1 MAELDPTA
9 LSVDPE
15 TAPPIAPHTGT
26 QATATPTNTQ
36 PATPPINTLSVAMPT
51 STSECQLCRCFQ
63 DEDFCKARQ
72 MVRER
77 NKKIFDP
84 HKRTVYNLVH
94 FYQTYLNSKSDGLDI
109 LKSDLWKIPLISQ
122 SETRLQLLDILRL
135 LLEAGLDANVT
146 TGSETPLMAAVR
158 THDESLILILLQHGA
173 DPNLC
178 DGREEMNAFALSI
191 ILNDVSTVEQLLHYG
206 SSINDVCCGT
216 MTPLQ
221 LSMNKSVHISKLLL
235 QSGADIQ
242 QVLTMPSAHEV
253 QIMVP
258 PLVQAVRRGN
268 IYLVSVLLEHGE
280 DVNQTYGD
288 HTETP
293 LHLAVKNSDYAMVEM
308 LIQYGAS
315 LNKLSGRGHS
325 ALGLTLTSGTTG
337 NNRIARLLLK
347 SGCSRRRDTI
357 ISLFQRFYP
366 PIFVACFMG
375 NIDIVDLLIEEDEAL
390 CDASRVV
397 CGVQN
402 LTLSGASVK
411 KHVSD
416 EEETEVERAFA
427 TKHIQTKSKLK
438 LRPKSTNEPGS
449 MLNCTASDGCS
460 PIVMAALGGHHDLVK
475 HLLHLGADPH
485 IICCHGNLAHAA
497 VLSSC
502 AESMDLLKLAV
513 SLGCNLNQV
522 NEYGNTPLH
531 LSARINLPDVCQY
544 LVEQGVLLN
553 VRDRFG
559 ETALSASVYFGCED
573 NSRIL
578 IQQGADLN
586 IADSSG
592 TTALYWSIF
601 NCREPTL
608 RLLLCAGASFTPE
621 QFTKYPRNLKV
632 MRNQQLVTF
641 IQESV
646 CQPRSLAAL
655 AVFQVRKV
663 ISGVMEGR
671 SVKDS
676 VSQLPVPDKVKD
688 SLLLLN
694 SV

>member
-1 MAELDPTA
+1 MAESDPTILPLDAA
-9 LSVDPE
+9 LSIS
-15 TAPPIAPHTGT
+15 PPTST
-26 QATATPTNTQ
+26 QPAATPTNTHLA
-36 PATPPINTLSVAMPT
+36 ATPTNTSSV
-51 STSECQLCRCFQ
+51 CQLCRCIQ
-63 DEDFCKARQ
+63 NEDFTQARL

-77 NKKIFDP
+77 SQEIFDP
-84 HKRTVYNLVH
+84 DKRAVYNIIH
-94 FYQTYLNSKSDGLDI
+94 YYQTYLNSRSDGLDI
-109 LKSDLWKIPLISQ
+109 PKSDLWKIPSISQ

-135 LLEAGLDANVT
+135 LLQADLDPNVK

-206 SSINDVCCGT
+206 SNVNAVCCGT
-216 MTPLQ
+216 VTPLQ

-258 PLVQAVRRGN
+258 PLIQAVGRGN

-288 HTETP
+288 HSETP
-293 LHLAVKNSDYAMVEM
+293 LHLAVKNGDYHMVEM

-315 LNKLSGRGHS
+315 LNKLSGRGHT
-325 ALGLTLTSGTTG
+325 ALGLMLTSGSAG
-337 NNRIARLLLK
+337 DNRIARLLLK
-347 SGCSRRRDTI
+347 CGCSRRRETI
-357 ISLFQRFYP
+357 ISMFQRSYP

-375 NIDIVDLLIEEDEAL
+375 NKEIVDLLIEEDESQ
-390 CDASRVV
+390 CDASRAV

-402 LTLSGASVK
+402 MTVLGASVQEYGC
-411 KHVSD
+411 D
-416 EEETEVERAFA
+416 NEETEVEKVFA
-427 TKHIQTKSKLK
+427 EKHLQTKSKLK
-438 LRPKSTNEPGS
+438 RKPKSSGEPET
-449 MLNCTASDGCS
+449 MLNCTAADGCS
-460 PIVMAALGGHHDLVK
+460 PVIMAALGGHYTLVK

-485 IICCHGNLAHAA
+485 IICCHGNLTHAA
-497 VLSSC
+497 VLSSS
-502 AESMDLLKLAV
+502 AESLDLLELAT
-513 SLGCNLNQV
+513 SLGCNLNLV

-531 LSARINLPDVCQY
+531 LSARINVPDVCRY
-544 LVEQGVLLN
+544 LVEQGALLN

-578 IQQGADLN
+578 IQQGADMN

-592 TTALYWSIF
+592 TTAMYWSIF

-608 RLLLCAGASFTPE
+608 RLLLSAGASFTPE

-632 MRNQQLVTF
+632 MRNEQLVTF

-655 AVFQVRKV
+655 AVFQVRQV
-663 ISGVMEGR
+663 ISRVMGGR

-676 VSQLPVPDKVKD
+676 VLQLPVPDKVKD
-688 SLLLLN
+688 SVLLLN
-694 SV
+694 DI

>member
-1 MAELDPTA
+1 MAESDPA
-9 LSVDPE
+9 AVSVNPAI
-15 TAPPIAPHTGT
+15 APPAGP
-26 QATATPTNTQ
+26 PTNTHAASSSSTHSVTM
-36 PATPPINTLSVAMPT
+36 PRNTHPIAMPT
-51 STSECQLCRCFQ
+51 NTSECQLCRCFQ

-84 HKRTVYNLVH
+84 HEKAVYNLIH

-122 SETRLQLLDILRL
+122 SEMRLQLLDILRL
-135 LLEAGLDANVT
+135 LLEAGLDPNVT

-191 ILNDVSTVEQLLHYG
+191 ILNDVATVEQLLHYG
-206 SSINDVCCGT
+206 SNVNDVCCGT

-280 DVNQTYGD
+280 DVNQMYGD
-288 HTETP
+288 HAETP
-293 LHLAVKNSDYAMVEM
+293 LHLAVKNSDYKMAEI

-315 LNKLSGRGHS
+315 LNKVSGRGHT
-325 ALGLTLTSGTTG
+325 ALGLTLTSGSTQ
-337 NNRIARLLLK
+337 NNKIAWLLLK
-347 SGCSRRRDTI
+347 SGCSRRRETV

-375 NIDIVDLLIEEDEAL
+375 NKEIVDLLIEEDEAL
-390 CDASRVV
+390 CDTSKAA

-402 LTLSGASVK
+402 LTVSRASIK
-411 KHVSD
+411 KHSRD
-416 EEETEVERAFA
+416 EEETDIEKTFA
-427 TKHIQTKSKLK
+427 TKHIQTKSKVK
-438 LRPKSTNEPGS
+438 LNPKFTSDPGT
-449 MLNCTASDGCS
+449 MLNCMASDGCS
-460 PIVMAALGGHHDLVK
+460 PIIMTALGGHHDLVK

-485 IICCHGNLAHAA
+485 VICCHGNLAHAA

-502 AESMDLLKLAV
+502 AESMDLLKLAL
-513 SLGCNLNQV
+513 SLGCNLNLV

-544 LVEQGVLLN
+544 LVERGVLLN

-608 RLLLCAGASFTPE
+608 RLLLCAGATFTPE
-621 QFTKYPRNLKV
+621 QFNKYPRNLKV

-641 IQESV
+641 IQETV

-663 ISGVMEGR
+663 ISGVVGGR